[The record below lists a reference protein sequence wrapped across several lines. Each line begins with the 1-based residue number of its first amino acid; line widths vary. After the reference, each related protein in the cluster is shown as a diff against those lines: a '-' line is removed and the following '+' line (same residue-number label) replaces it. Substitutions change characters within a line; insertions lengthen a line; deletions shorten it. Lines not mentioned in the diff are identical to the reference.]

1 MGQVAGLDLRLNGE
15 FLPGGESWINVSFL
29 KAVEKWDD
37 VDHEKLL
44 EGENNIVPTRY
55 VPRPTDQRVA
65 AAIFFQDYLPNN
77 ENFKIHLSLNFGSG
91 LPYGD
96 RKSTRLNSSH

>member
-1 MGQVAGLDLRLNGE
+1 MHIMAESYYKGLSQLVPYDVENVRIRYYGDNIGMGQVAGLDLRLNGE
-15 FLPGGESWINVSFL
+15 FLPGAESWINVSFL

-55 VPRPTDQRVA
+55 VRSEEHTSELQSR
-65 AAIFFQDYLPNN
+65 
-77 ENFKIHLSLNFGSG
+77 G
-91 LPYGD
+91 
-96 RKSTRLNSSH
+96 